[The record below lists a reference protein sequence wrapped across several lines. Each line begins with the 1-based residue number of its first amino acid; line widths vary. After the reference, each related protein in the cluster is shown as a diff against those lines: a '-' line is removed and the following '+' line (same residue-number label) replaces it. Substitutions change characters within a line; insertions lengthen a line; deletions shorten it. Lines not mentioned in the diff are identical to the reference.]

1 MSWADLK
8 TTLRQYTLYASAA
21 VKLLLIP
28 AVTALALLP
37 LGLDPMLYGVCVLLA
52 ATPTAGATSI
62 FAQKFERDTAT
73 AAQLVTLS
81 TCCRPFR

>member
-1 MSWADLK
+1 
-8 TTLRQYTLYASAA
+8 
-21 VKLLLIP
+21 
-28 AVTALALLP
+28 
-37 LGLDPMLYGVCVLLA
+37 MLYGVCVLLA

-81 TCCRPFR
+81 TLLSAFSLTIFVLIAQNMG